1 MQGTEPPLIAP
12 LAAERG
18 PWPMSSARGGGV
30 GPWAISAGWLTTR
43 GSPPDGRLHASLL
56 LVVLVVTV
64 VSLFH
69 PSPGLAVA
77 FHLLI
82 YGPVL
87 LGTVLVHELG
97 HCFAARRVGGE
108 AVACSILLWPLGGLA
123 FIGDSFSPLE
133 DLQVA
138 LAGPLTHVPM
148 FLGWLLAV
156 VAAHPDHRVPFRLQ
170 GPLQDH
176 FGLNLL
182 IAGMLVSV
190 PGGQSR
196 RERAGTP
203 RG

>member
-1 MQGTEPPLIAP
+1 MADVQRA
-12 LAAERG
+12 
-18 PWPMSSARGGGV
+18 GGGV
-30 GPWAISAGWLTTR
+30 GPCAISTGWLTTR